1 MFDPASL
8 TLGQVSSAL
17 RDFAIVGFLVGGAW
31 KARGVFDAGKKFF
44 DRLTTFMDTVEDDS
58 AYIRQ
63 GMHTLLSNHLTHIE
77 TDLRNIAHRQVR
89 ATSAEQDAYTT
100 EDSDTSEI

>member
-8 TLGQVSSAL
+8 TLGQVSSAI

-31 KARGVFDAGKKFF
+31 KARGIFEGGKKFF
-44 DRLTTFMDTVEDDS
+44 ERLTTFMDTVEEDS

-77 TDLRNIAHRQVR
+77 ADLKKMAHHQVR
-89 ATSAEQDAYTT
+89 ATSFEQDTYTT
-100 EDSDTSEI
+100 EDSSEV

>member
-8 TLGQVSSAL
+8 TLGQVSSAI

-31 KARGVFDAGKKFF
+31 KARGLFESGKRFF
-44 DRLTTFMDTVEDDS
+44 ERLTTFMDTVESDS

-63 GMHTLLSNHLTHIE
+63 GMHTLLTNHLTHME
-77 TDLRNIAHRQVR
+77 TDLRKMAHHQVR
-89 ATSAEQDAYTT
+89 ATSLEQDTYTT
-100 EDSDTSEI
+100 EDSSEI

>member
-8 TLGQVSSAL
+8 TLGQISSAI

-31 KARGVFDAGKKFF
+31 KARGVFEAGKEFF
-44 DRLTTFMDTVEDDS
+44 ERLTTFMDTVEEDS

-77 TDLRNIAHRQVR
+77 VDLRKMAQHQVR
-89 ATSAEQDAYTT
+89 ATNAEK
-100 EDSDTSEI
+100 DSYETDDLLET

>member
-1 MFDPASL
+1 MFDPAGL

-31 KARGVFDAGKKFF
+31 KARGVFEGGKKFF
-44 DRLTTFMDTVEDDS
+44 ERLTTFMDTVESDS

-63 GMHTLLSNHLTHIE
+63 GMHTLLNNHLTHME
-77 TDLRNIAHRQVR
+77 ADLKHIRQRQVR
-89 ATSAEQDAYTT
+89 ATQFEQDTYTT
-100 EDSDTSEI
+100 EDASEV